1 MSDALSDYDSPWK
14 EALELYFESFMG
26 FFFPQANAEINWLRG
41 YEFLDKE
48 LQQIMPDA
56 EVGKRYVD
64 KLIKLWRMG
73 GEETWV
79 LVHIEIQSQ
88 VETAFAQRMYEYN
101 YRLFDRYNRQI
112 ASLAVLGDDQPNW
125 RPDRYEYTLFG
136 CTVSLQFPIIKL
148 LDYEAQWQS
157 LAALQNPFAVL
168 VMAHLKAQS
177 TRRNPDQRYEW
188 KLSLLKGLYARGY
201 NREQILNLF
210 RFINWMMTLPDYLEE
225 RLATNLTAY
234 EEEIKMPYITPL
246 ERFATERGVLQERRE
261 AVIEVLQTRFNQ
273 IPENLVTT
281 VLSLTNPELLKVLL
295 RRASIVP
302 TLEDFQQSLIQASR
316 DAAIALLTSR
326 FPELTPTVIE
336 QLQQV
341 TDVAQLQMLY
351 QQVMQLQ
358 DSDVEAIAS
367 TIDQISSVE
376 ELQER
381 LPSHSQAQ

>member
-1 MSDALSDYDSPWK
+1 
-14 EALELYFESFMG
+14 
-26 FFFPQANAEINWLRG
+26 
-41 YEFLDKE
+41 
-48 LQQIMPDA
+48 
-56 EVGKRYVD
+56 
-64 KLIKLWRMG
+64 
-73 GEETWV
+73 
-79 LVHIEIQSQ
+79 
-88 VETAFAQRMYEYN
+88 
-101 YRLFDRYNRQI
+101 
-112 ASLAVLGDDQPNW
+112 
-125 RPDRYEYTLFG
+125 
-136 CTVSLQFPIIKL
+136 
-148 LDYEAQWQS
+148 
-157 LAALQNPFAVL
+157 
-168 VMAHLKAQS
+168 
-177 TRRNPDQRYEW
+177 
-188 KLSLLKGLYARGY
+188 
-201 NREQILNLF
+201 
-210 RFINWMMTLPDYLEE
+210 
-225 RLATNLTAY
+225 
-234 EEEIKMPYITPL
+234 MPYITPL